1 MSGDGKPTQAS
12 MRLYEGANL
21 VVHECEWASRVTED
35 HSNLLDLRPLFDA
48 ASIGQV
54 ALVHCNDAERAD
66 IAEKLAR
73 EASERAWLPRA
84 GETWLHANDASAL

>member
-12 MRLYEGANL
+12 MRLYQGADL

-35 HSNLLDLRPLFDA
+35 HSNLLELGPLFDA
-48 ASIGQV
+48 VSVGRV

-66 IAEKLAR
+66 IAERLAR
-73 EASERAWLPRA
+73 EASGRAWLPQP
-84 GETWLHANDASAL
+84 GETWI